1 MGEPIT
7 RPGELSRLAGGDEYR
22 LFMLEKMMAVSE
34 EASANKEWRKSHQ
47 DADDA
52 QFAAIQKEL
61 ASIKRSAGAMSS
73 SVGDLQKDRAQ
84 VVGVKDAIMTLAK
97 VLGTLI
103 AAAWAV
109 WLTFFH
115 KGAP

>member
-73 SVGDLQKDRAQ
+73 SVGDLHTDK
-84 VVGVKDAIMTLAK
+84 VKVMGIKDAIWTISR
-97 VLGTLI
+97 VLVSFI

-109 WLTFFH
+109 WITFK